1 MLLHYLIMVVVLQKE
16 DASNNKYERKSNMA
30 KLNQSRGKLVR
41 KFGENIFGNPKYD
54 RLLNRKPY
62 GPGQHAQS
70 RRAKVSNYGI
80 QLQEKQ
86 KIKFMYG
93 LLEKQFRITFKKA
106 ERLKGETGT
115 NMLQLLESRLDNVVY
130 RLGFAPTRPAARQL
144 VSHKHFL
151 VNDKP
156 VNIPSLLIKPGDSIS
171 VREKSK
177 KLNIILDS
185 IRMVKGDID
194 LPWLDLDKAK
204 MLGVFISVPERDQM
218 NLTINEQ
225 LVVEL
230 YSK

>member
-1 MLLHYLIMVVVLQKE
+1 
-16 DASNNKYERKSNMA
+16 MA
-30 KLNQSRGKLVR
+30 KINTPRGKLVR

-62 GPGQHAQS
+62 GPGQHAQT
-70 RRAKVSNYGI
+70 RRGKISNYGS

-106 ERLKGETGT
+106 EKLKGETGT

-130 RLGFAPTRPAARQL
+130 RLGFSPTRPAARQL

-151 VNDKP
+151 VNGIA
-156 VNIPSLLIKPGDSIS
+156 VNIPSYTLKPGDTIS
-171 VREKSK
+171 VRDRSK
-177 KLNIILDS
+177 KMDIILDS
-185 IRMVKGDID
+185 IRTIKGDID
-194 LPWLDLDKAK
+194 LSWLELDKAK
-204 MLGVFISVPERDQM
+204 MTGIFLNVPERDQM
-218 NLTINEQ
+218 NLTVNEQ

>member
-1 MLLHYLIMVVVLQKE
+1 
-16 DASNNKYERKSNMA
+16 MA
-30 KLNQSRGKLVR
+30 KLNTAKGKLVR

-62 GPGQHAQS
+62 SPGQHGQS
-70 RRAKVSNYGI
+70 RRGKLSNYGV

-93 LLEKQFRITFKKA
+93 LLERQFRITFKKA
-106 ERLKGETGT
+106 EKLKGETGT
-115 NMLQLLESRLDNVVY
+115 NMLQLLESRLDNVVF

-151 VNDKP
+151 VNGVA
-156 VNIPSLLIKPGDSIS
+156 VNIPSYVLKAGDTII
-171 VREKSK
+171 VRDKSK
-177 KLNIILDS
+177 KMEIILDS
-185 IRMVKGDID
+185 IRTIKGDID
-194 LPWLDLDKAK
+194 ISWLSLDKAK
-204 MLGVFISVPERDQM
+204 MTGTFLNVPERDEM
-218 NLTINEQ
+218 NLTVNEQ

>member
-1 MLLHYLIMVVVLQKE
+1 
-16 DASNNKYERKSNMA
+16 MA
-30 KLNQSRGKLVR
+30 KITTPKGKLVR

-62 GPGQHAQS
+62 KPGQHGQG
-70 RRAKVSNYGI
+70 RRSKLSNYGV

-93 LLEKQFRITFKKA
+93 LLEKQFRLTFEKA
-106 ERLKGETGT
+106 EKMKGETGT

-130 RLGFAPTRPAARQL
+130 RIGFAPSRPSGRQM

-151 VNDKP
+151 VNNKV
-156 VNIPSLLIKPGDSIS
+156 VNVPSYIVNPGDVIE
-171 VREKSK
+171 VRKKSK
-177 KLNIILDS
+177 KMDIILDAMRR
-185 IRMVKGDID
+185 IKGDMD
-194 LPWLDLDKAK
+194 LPWLGLDKAK
-204 MLGVFISVPERDQM
+204 MRGTFVAVPDRDEMQ
-218 NLTINEQ
+218 LTVNEQ

>member
-1 MLLHYLIMVVVLQKE
+1 
-16 DASNNKYERKSNMA
+16 MA
-30 KLNQSRGKLVR
+30 KTKQSRGKLVR

-62 GPGQHAQS
+62 GPGQHAQT
-70 RRAKVSNYGI
+70 RRSKVSNYGT
-80 QLQEKQ
+80 QLREKQ

-106 ERLKGETGT
+106 EKLKGETGT

-144 VSHKHFL
+144 VSHRHFL
-151 VNDKP
+151 VNGAP
-156 VNIPSLLIKPGDSIS
+156 VNIPSYIVKPGDEIS

-177 KLNIILDS
+177 KMSIILDS
-185 IRMVKGDID
+185 IRTIKGDID

-204 MLGVFISVPERDQM
+204 MLGFFNSVPERDQM
-218 NLTINEQ
+218 GLTINEQ

>member
-1 MLLHYLIMVVVLQKE
+1 
-16 DASNNKYERKSNMA
+16 MA
-30 KLNQSRGKLVR
+30 KINTPRGKLVR

-62 GPGQHAQS
+62 GPGQHAQT
-70 RRAKVSNYGI
+70 RRGKTSNYGT

-106 ERLKGETGT
+106 EKLRGETGT
-115 NMLQLLESRLDNVVY
+115 NMLQLLESRLDNVVF

-151 VNDKP
+151 VNGVA
-156 VNIPSLLIKPGDSIS
+156 VNIPSYTLRPGDIIS
-171 VREKSK
+171 VRDRSK
-177 KLNIILDS
+177 KMDIILDS
-185 IRMVKGDID
+185 IRKIKGDID
-194 LPWLDLDKAK
+194 LSWLDLDKAK
-204 MLGVFISVPERDQM
+204 MTGIFLNVPERDQM
-218 NLTINEQ
+218 NLTVSEQ

>member
-1 MLLHYLIMVVVLQKE
+1 
-16 DASNNKYERKSNMA
+16 MA
-30 KLNQSRGKLVR
+30 KLKTPKGKLVR

-62 GPGQHAQS
+62 SPGQHGQT
-70 RRAKVSNYGI
+70 RRSKLSNYGL

-93 LLEKQFRITFKKA
+93 LLEKQFRLNFERA
-106 ERLKGETGT
+106 EKMKGETGT

-130 RLGFAPTRPAARQL
+130 RLGFAPSRPAARQL

-151 VNDKP
+151 VNKSV
-156 VNIPSLLIKPGDSIS
+156 VNIPSYLLKPGDEIE
-171 VREKSK
+171 VRQKSRK
-177 KLNIILDS
+177 MDIVIES
-185 IRMVKGDID
+185 MRRIKGDMD
-194 LPWLDLDKAK
+194 LSWLGLDKAK
-204 MLGVFISVPERDQM
+204 MKGTFQMVPDRDEM
-218 NLTINEQ
+218 KLTVNEQ

>member
-1 MLLHYLIMVVVLQKE
+1 
-16 DASNNKYERKSNMA
+16 MA
-30 KLNQSRGKLVR
+30 KLKTPKGKLVR

-62 GPGQHAQS
+62 SPGQHGQT
-70 RRAKVSNYGI
+70 RRSKLSNYGL

-93 LLEKQFRITFKKA
+93 LLEKQFRLNFERA
-106 ERLKGETGT
+106 EKMKGETGT

-130 RLGFAPTRPAARQL
+130 RLGFAPSRPAARQL

-151 VNDKP
+151 VNKSV
-156 VNIPSLLIKPGDSIS
+156 VNIPSYILKPGDEIE
-171 VREKSK
+171 VRQKSRK
-177 KLNIILDS
+177 MDIVIES
-185 IRMVKGDID
+185 MRRIKGDMD
-194 LPWLDLDKAK
+194 LSWLGLDKAK
-204 MLGVFISVPERDQM
+204 MKGTFQMVPDRDEM
-218 NLTINEQ
+218 KLTVNEQ

>member
-1 MLLHYLIMVVVLQKE
+1 
-16 DASNNKYERKSNMA
+16 MA
-30 KLNQSRGKLVR
+30 KTNQPRGKLVR

-70 RRAKVSNYGI
+70 RRGKVSNYGI

-106 ERLKGETGT
+106 EKLKGETGT
-115 NMLQLLESRLDNVVY
+115 NMLQLLESRLDNIVF

-151 VNDKP
+151 VNGVS
-156 VNIPSLLIKPGDSIS
+156 VNIPSYLLKPGDTIT
-171 VREKSK
+171 VRDRSK
-177 KLNIILDS
+177 KMNIILES
-185 IRMVKGDID
+185 IRLIKDDID
-194 LPWLDLDKAK
+194 LPWLSLDKPK
-204 MLGVFISVPERDQM
+204 MTGTFLNVPERDEL
-218 NLTINEQ
+218 NLTVNEQ